1 MFGSRLNDE
10 VAVNIAQYHIS
21 GISSVDLSYSN
32 SANTVKPLGSSR
44 GLTTVGGATQ
54 QKLSIARHLIYNDP
68 ILNFTGSS
76 FAINGQIVYG
86 GAAYGFGS
94 GFLDSYSVNCAVG
107 SVPKVNA
114 SISIFDEMDS
124 SNETIEDLS
133 SNELAIRIPSQGSIS
148 ATCKGSTTD
157 RVIGFDYAIKMNR
170 KPHFSIGSKTPVSVE
185 LIPPIEYTAQVQIEV
200 DEIFP
205 DNSLSFLSTREGDTV
220 SFDIDGRDGINLQAL
235 TIPNATVVSE
245 SISASD
251 NGSAILNINYIGHG
265 F

>member
-10 VAVNIAQYHIS
+10 VAVNIGVHHIS

-32 SANTVKPLGSSR
+32 SANILKPLGSKK

-54 QKLSIARHLIYNDP
+54 QKLSIARHLIYDDP
-68 ILNFTGSS
+68 ILTFTGSS
-76 FAINGQIVYG
+76 AMAGQIVYG
-86 GAAYGFGS
+86 GAAYGFS
-94 GFLDSYSVNCAVG
+94 NGFLDSYSVNCAVG

-124 SNETIEDLS
+124 SNETIGDFS
-133 SNELAIRIPSQGSIS
+133 SNEVSIHIPSQGSIS
-148 ATCKGSTTD
+148 ATCKGSTTN
-157 RVIGFDYAIKMNR
+157 RVIGFDYSIKANR
-170 KPHFSIGSKTPVSVE
+170 KPHFSIGSETAVSVE
-185 LIPPIEYTAQVQIEV
+185 LVPPLEFTAQVQIEV
-200 DEIFP
+200 DQMFP

-220 SFDIDGRDGINLQAL
+220 SFDIDGRDGTNLQAL

>member
-10 VAVNIAQYHIS
+10 VAVNIASYHIS

-32 SANTVKPLGSSR
+32 SANTIKPLGSSR

-54 QKLSIARHLIYNDP
+54 QKLSIARHLIYGDP
-68 ILNFTGSS
+68 ILSYTGLG
-76 FAINGQIVYG
+76 AMAGQIVYG
-86 GAAYGFGS
+86 GNAYGFSS

-133 SNELAIRIPSQGSIS
+133 SNELTIRIPSQGSIS
-148 ATCKGSTTD
+148 ATCKGSTTN
-157 RVIGFDYAIKMNR
+157 RIIGFDYAIKMNR

-200 DEIFP
+200 DETLP
-205 DNSLSFLSTREGDTV
+205 DNSFTFLSGREGDTV
-220 SFDIDGRDGINLQAL
+220 SFDIDGRDGTNLNAL

>member
-10 VAVNIAQYHIS
+10 VAVNIASYHIS
-21 GISSVDLSYSN
+21 GISNVDLSYSN
-32 SANTVKPLGSSR
+32 TANTVKPLGSSR

-54 QKLSIARHLIYNDP
+54 QKLSIARHLIYGDP
-68 ILNFTGSS
+68 ILSYTGLG
-76 FAINGQIVYG
+76 AMAGQIVYG
-86 GAAYGFGS
+86 GNAYGFSS

-124 SNETIEDLS
+124 SNETIEDHS
-133 SNELAIRIPSQGSIS
+133 SNELTIRIPSQGSIS

-185 LIPPIEYTAQVQIEV
+185 LIPPLEYTAQVQIEV
-200 DEIFP
+200 DETLP

-220 SFDIDGRDGINLQAL
+220 SFDIDGRDGTNLNAL

>member
-10 VAVNIAQYHIS
+10 VAVNISDYHIS

-32 SANTVKPLGSSR
+32 SANTVKALGSSR

-54 QKLSIARHLIYNDP
+54 QKLSIARHLIYIDP
-68 ILNFTGSS
+68 ILHYTGLG
-76 FAINGQIVYG
+76 AMGGQIVYG
-86 GAAYGFGS
+86 GNAYGFSS

-133 SNELAIRIPSQGSIS
+133 SNELTIRIPSQGSIS

-157 RVIGFDYAIKMNR
+157 RIIGFDYAIKMNR

-200 DEIFP
+200 DETIP
-205 DNSLSFLSTREGDTV
+205 DNSFSFLSTREGDTV

>member
-1 MFGSRLNDE
+1 MFGTRLNDE
-10 VAVNIAQYHIS
+10 VAVNIASYHIS

-32 SANTVKPLGSSR
+32 SANTIKPLGSSR

-54 QKLSIARHLIYNDP
+54 QKLSIARHLIYSDP
-68 ILNFTGSS
+68 ILSYTGLG
-76 FAINGQIVYG
+76 AMDGQIVYG
-86 GAAYGFGS
+86 GNAYGFSS

-114 SISIFDEMDS
+114 SISIFDGMDS

-133 SNELAIRIPSQGSIS
+133 SNELTIRIPSQGSIS
-148 ATCKGSTTD
+148 ATCKGSTTN
-157 RVIGFDYAIKMNR
+157 RIIGFDYAIKMNR

-200 DEIFP
+200 DETIP
-205 DNSLSFLSTREGDTV
+205 DNSFSFLTSREGDTI
-220 SFDIDGRDGINLQAL
+220 SFDIDSRDGIDLQAL